1 MKNFIK
7 EYQNPNE
14 SNLNF
19 GLMDR
24 DYDDDLI
31 EHIVASCKSLEVLKY
46 VKFLGY
52 DYVQDERKID
62 INDYIMTRKKQK
74 KGEVS
79 KYMFLKDSR
88 YAELKLKFKLNCRDK
103 TETLT
108 KKLLIPVPDRDG
120 YYTIKGNKYF
130 LMYQLVDASTYTT
143 SQNLTLKSLMPVSVK
158 RNSKEY
164 KDSTGELHVAPTYSI
179 YVFRKEI
186 DILLFYFA
194 KTGVKKALEYFSVDK
209 VIRFVDSERDP
220 ENNMYFTISSKIML
234 EVNKHFFLKHQ
245 YVRSMTFMILNIVTN
260 RLTFD
265 MLEDKD
271 YWVERIGSLNATNV
285 YNYREKGLNTLT
297 FFDRMLDETTKKIL
311 KLHGHNKK
319 NIYSVVR
326 WMIQNFNELRK
337 KDNLDLTNK
346 RLRCNEY
353 IASLLTKAF
362 SDRVNRTIRLGN
374 KVTIENVRHIFKF
387 QGDIIIQQLH
397 TSGLLRFDDK
407 INDMDFF
414 SKLKYTMKGP
424 NALGGKNAN
433 NISVKYRGIDPSY
446 IGKIDINVCGTS
458 DPGSTGIITPFAK
471 THGLYFDK
479 NHEPEGSIFNFER
492 EVATHEK
499 NAETDGMYI
508 DVYENCDNV
517 NDMFAMQEKMS
528 ELINR
533 SQVTKTLHERD
544 DQYYVH
550 INLGTDEDDEI

>member
-1 MKNFIK
+1 
-7 EYQNPNE
+7 
-14 SNLNF
+14 
-19 GLMDR
+19 MDR
-24 DYDDDLI
+24 EYDDDLI

-52 DYVQDERKID
+52 DYVEDERKID
-62 INDYIMTRKKQK
+62 MNDYIMTRKKQK
-74 KGEVS
+74 KGS
-79 KYMFLKDSR
+79 LTKYMFLKDSR
-88 YAELKLKFKLNCRDK
+88 YAELKLHFKLNCRDH

-108 KKLLIPVPDRDG
+108 KKLLIPVPDQNG

-158 RNSKEY
+158 RNSREY
-164 KDSTGELHVAPTYSI
+164 KDSTGEFHVAPTYSI

-194 KTGVKKALEYFSVDK
+194 KIGVKKSLEYFSVDK
-209 VIRFVDSERDP
+209 VINFTDGDHDT
-220 ENNMYFTISSKIML
+220 ENNIYFTISSKISL

-245 YVRSMTFMILNIVTN
+245 YVRSMVFMILNIVTN

-265 MLEDKD
+265 LLENKD
-271 YWVERIGSLNATNV
+271 YWVERIGSLNATNA
-285 YNYREKGLNTLT
+285 YNYYEKGMNTLT

-362 SDRVNRTIRLGN
+362 SDRVNRIIALGN
-374 KVTIENVRHIFKF
+374 KVTIDNVKQIFRF

-424 NALGGKNAN
+424 NALGGKNDN
-433 NISVKYRGIDPSY
+433 NISVKYRGIHPSY
-446 IGKIDINVCGTS
+446 IGRIDINVCGTS
-458 DPGSTGIITPFAK
+458 DPGSTGIITPFAD
-471 THGLYFDK
+471 TDGLYFDK
-479 NHEPEGSIFNFER
+479 GYEPEDSIFKYER
-492 EVATHEK
+492 EVVEHEK
-499 NAETDGMYI
+499 NANPDQFI
-508 DVYENCDNV
+508 VDVFENCDNV
-517 NDMFAMQEKMS
+517 NDLFAMKDQMTN
-528 ELINR
+528 LINR
-533 SQVTKTLHERD
+533 SEVTKTMHERE
-544 DQYYVH
+544 DQFYVH
-550 INLGTDEDDEI
+550 INLGDEGDDEI